1 MTEGSRPSPKS
12 AMKVVMNSRVI
23 MVTAEHYFS
32 YVRLTSE
39 NLSLTISDC
48 KSGRKSSKDAKLRS
62 TVTIITQQFITTF
75 IADFGLGREP
85 SVIFECC

>member
-23 MVTAEHYFS
+23 MVT
-32 YVRLTSE
+32 E
-39 NLSLTISDC
+39 NPSLTISDS

-62 TVTIITQQFITTF
+62 
-75 IADFGLGREP
+75 
-85 SVIFECC
+85 